1 MHGGRTATTLVFRK
15 QSDMAHQ
22 VTWIAHGKPL
32 PARANGSASEKEEMN
47 ALNREGMIKVA
58 IDEGGTQITW
68 SVFAANWG
76 SLFHVL
82 DWLDTYPAPFKLRYF
97 LVGWFDETVES
108 APGARDRIESILA
121 KSDIHLA
128 QRTFVREADPKRR
141 DIPPLLKSALQ
152 DRSVL
157 PDFSIDCVLDEV
169 SGSFRVGRIG
179 SETPIAKV
187 YGFHPVSYP
196 CINGLSYDHL
206 VSQAYGKVVA
216 SGQPHYDHV
225 IAAMS
230 TPDGS
235 VTWFPYQRVILPHY
249 LPDGRKG
256 VSVVSQV
263 APVDIKLV

>member
-1 MHGGRTATTLVFRK
+1 
-15 QSDMAHQ
+15 MAPK
-22 VTWIAHGKPL
+22 VTWIAHGQPL
-32 PARANGSASEKEEMN
+32 PPLENATASEKEDTH
-47 ALNREGMIKVA
+47 ALNRQGMVKLT
-58 IDEGGTQITW
+58 IDETGTEIKW
-68 SVFAANWG
+68 LLFSGNWA
-76 SLFHVL
+76 SLFHIL
-82 DWLDTYPAPFKLRYF
+82 DWLDTYPPPFKLCYF
-97 LVGWFDETVES
+97 LVGWFEEIIET
-108 APGARDRIESILA
+108 AAAARDRIESILA
-121 KSDIHLA
+121 KSDIHLT

-169 SGSFRVGRIG
+169 NGSFRVGRIG

-206 VSQAYGKVVA
+206 VSRAYAKVVET
-216 SGQPHYDHV
+216 GQPHYDHV
-225 IAAMS
+225 IAAMT

-235 VTWFPYQRVILPHY
+235 VSWFPYQRVVLPHY

>member
-1 MHGGRTATTLVFRK
+1 
-15 QSDMAHQ
+15 MARQ
-22 VTWIAHGKPL
+22 VAWIAHGKSLPPL
-32 PARANGSASEKEEMN
+32 ENASASEKEETHSFN
-47 ALNREGMIKVA
+47 QHGLVKLTVDELGTEIK
-58 IDEGGTQITW
+58 W
-68 SVFAANWG
+68 SVFAGNWA
-76 SLFHVL
+76 SLFYIL
-82 DWLDTYPAPFKLRYF
+82 EWLDTYQPPFKLRYF
-97 LVGWFDETVES
+97 LVGWFEEIAETAAS
-108 APGARDRIESILA
+108 ARDRIQSIIA
-121 KSDIHLA
+121 KSDIHLT

-157 PDFSIDCVLDEV
+157 PDFSIDCVLDEA

-206 VSQAYGKVVA
+206 VSRAYAKVVET
-216 SGQPHYDHV
+216 GQPHYDHV
-225 IAAMS
+225 IAAMT

-235 VTWFPYQRVILPHY
+235 VSWLPYQRVILPHY